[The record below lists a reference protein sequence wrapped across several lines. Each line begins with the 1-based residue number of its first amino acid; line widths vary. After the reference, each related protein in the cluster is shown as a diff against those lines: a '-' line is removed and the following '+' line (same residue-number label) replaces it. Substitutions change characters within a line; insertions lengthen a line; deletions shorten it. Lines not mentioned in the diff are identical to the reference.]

1 MFRGGHAEKRWDGT
15 AQTRGAGQGAGFLR
29 RWRQF
34 KRKTIHGVAGLYR
47 TASAY
52 VFRLV
57 LPAVSGEQQ
66 RTENAG
72 ASLATGLHLMR
83 PIASR
88 PRLRAFWR

>member
-1 MFRGGHAEKRWDGT
+1 MPKSVGMARYRPVVPVKALR
-15 AQTRGAGQGAGFLR
+15 AAGFLR
-29 RWRQF
+29 WWRQF